1 MKKTLLSCKW
11 LLLLSGTMLFW
22 TSCQK
27 EIKPE
32 FKNDTPTQISN
43 QIVSGVI
50 PDDPIAVG
58 KVPLLV
64 SAEFLAKGFAPD
76 GTASGLLRGKPIKV
90 TGDVAAPTVTITS
103 PGSGATVSSAINVAV
118 STSDNVG
125 VTSVSLSIDAGSA
138 VSTSTASPFTNTWNS
153 ASVANGTHTLKV
165 TATDA
170 AGNKATNSI
179 QVNVNNVAPGDITS
193 PVVSI
198 INPTDQSSVT
208 GTVAV
213 SMSASDNVGVS
224 SVSISIDNTVVS
236 TSTSYSWN
244 TSNFSAGL
252 HTVTATAKDAAGNQN
267 NKSVTVTVN
276 TTTVPPP
283 PSTSG
288 VSLAMPAVGNQGGE
302 GSCVAFA
309 VGYAARSAEQYYG
322 TNASSYNNSTNVFS
336 PEFLYNQIKFS
347 SDCGSG
353 TSMQTALDFI
363 KLNGVSTF
371 QTMPYSGTNG
381 CSLLPTTAQIT
392 EALNYKIGGYSKII
406 YTDRTAI
413 KSMVSQKHPVIIT
426 ILADNSFVNAK
437 TGFIWKTFSGSGMLA
452 HCIAICGYDDAKVNG
467 DGTTG
472 AYKVMNSWGTGWGDA
487 GYSWI
492 TYNFFETG
500 GRIAGGG
507 YVYVIN

>member
-11 LLLLSGTMLFW
+11 LLLLSGSFLLW

-32 FKNDTPTQISN
+32 FRNDEPVKISN
-43 QIVSGVI
+43 QIVSGVVD
-50 PDDPIAVG
+50 DDPIAVS

-90 TGDVAAPTVTITS
+90 TGDVAAPMVTITS
-103 PGSGATVSSAINVAV
+103 PGSGATVSGAINVAV
-118 STSDNVG
+118 SASDNVG
-125 VTSVSLSIDAGSA
+125 VTTVSLSIDAGSA
-138 VSTSTASPFTNTWNS
+138 VSTSTVSPFTNSWNS

-170 AGNKATNSI
+170 AGNKATSSI
-179 QVNVNNVAPGDITS
+179 QVNVSNVAPGDITS
-193 PVVSI
+193 PTVSI
-198 INPTDQSSVT
+198 INPADQSSLT

-213 SMSASDNVGVS
+213 SMTASDNVGVS

-244 TSNFSAGL
+244 TSNFSAGY
-252 HTVTATAKDAAGNQN
+252 HTVTAMAKDAAGNQS

-283 PSTSG
+283 SANG
-288 VSLAMPAVGNQGGE
+288 ISLAMPAVGNQGGE

-309 VGYAARSAEQYYG
+309 VGYAARSAEQYYA
-322 TNASSYNNSTNVFS
+322 TNASSYSNSTNVFS

-371 QTMPYSGTNG
+371 QSMPYSSTNG

-406 YTDRTAI
+406 YTDRAAI
-413 KSMVSQKHPVIIT
+413 KSVVSQKHPVIIT
-426 ILADNSFVNAK
+426 VLADNSFVNAK

-452 HCIAICGYDDAKVNG
+452 HCIVIVGYDDSKN
-467 DGTTG
+467 
-472 AYKVMNSWGTGWGDA
+472 AYKVMNSWGTAWGDA

-492 TYNFFETG
+492 DYDFFETG
-500 GRIAGGG
+500 GRVAGGG